1 MRVQRGLISEEDR
14 SGGLGLHLNDA
25 VAVLLWAFRT
35 RGRGESS
42 CTQSRSAAAA
52 EDEGGV
58 GEPAGERRC
67 WTSQAAYR
75 FLC

>member
-1 MRVQRGLISEEDR
+1 MQRGLISEEDG
-14 SGGLGLHLNDA
+14 SSDVGLGLNHA
-25 VAVLLWAFRT
+25 GAVLLWAFRT
-35 RGRGESS
+35 GTKRERS
-42 CTQSRSAAAA
+42 CTYIRSAAAV

-67 WTSQAAYR
+67 WTRQAAFR